1 MRPLDILQ
9 VSDGQD
15 RGARFGFPG
24 PEATIG
30 RGPTMDL
37 VLTDPETAPC
47 HAVLRVEAE
56 RLTVTARD
64 AGATIRVN
72 GTTRSGP
79 VVLAPGDRIGLGATE
94 LTVLW
99 TPEAGAATPPPP
111 RASVP
116 PPPPPPV
123 PLTEPAAPASA
134 SGRTRVVTMPALLA
148 ATAVGAALLGVA
160 ATTMPALERGDDA
173 VTLWTI
179 EPQGLAA
186 LAVLVSLGTL
196 VIAAAWLRAE
206 VSPEGRD
213 ARGLLAMSVA
223 GAGGTLA
230 GVPLLI
236 AALPT
241 PGARSGEALG
251 AMTIAGLTLIALALG
266 RVRLLAGPRRGRA
279 PDAGDPR
286 ALLVG
291 IGGFG
296 GLVAALAAPLTW
308 TTAGPGGDAT
318 GFDAAV
324 AAGRWLVPLALA
336 MSAAC
341 IVAAVVGR
349 LVERRT
355 TAPACAVAI
364 GLAALTA
371 AYAVSAA
378 VALSDAVA
386 GTGLVLAVA
395 GSALGATAV
404 GAGALAVAADLRDPA
419 HTAGTRDPASGTGA
433 KPLG

>member
-1 MRPLDILQ
+1 MRPVDILQ

-24 PEATIG
+24 SQATIG
-30 RGPTMDL
+30 RGPTMDM

-56 RLTVTARD
+56 HLTVTARD

-72 GTTRSGP
+72 GATRSGP
-79 VVLAPGDRIGLGATE
+79 VVLAPGDRLGLGATE

-99 TPEAGAATPPPP
+99 TPAAGGATPPAAAPEP
-111 RASVP
+111 SVP
-116 PPPPPPV
+116 PPPPAPPMA
-123 PLTEPAAPASA
+123 PPAPATA
-134 SGRTRVVTMPALLA
+134 PHRARVVTMPVLLA
-148 ATAVGAALLGVA
+148 AAGVGAALLGVA
-160 ATTMPALERGDDA
+160 ATTMSALERGDDA
-173 VTLWTI
+173 VSLWTI
-179 EPQGLAA
+179 EPQELGA

-196 VIAAAWLRAE
+196 ALAAAWLRAE
-206 VSPEGRD
+206 LSPEGRD

-223 GAGGTLA
+223 GAGGALA

-291 IGGFG
+291 AGGFG

-308 TTAGPGGDAT
+308 TTAGPGGDAS

-371 AYAVSAA
+371 AYTVAAA

-404 GAGALAVAADLRDPA
+404 GAGALAVAAELREPAHMAGDPDPA
-419 HTAGTRDPASGTGA
+419 TGTGT